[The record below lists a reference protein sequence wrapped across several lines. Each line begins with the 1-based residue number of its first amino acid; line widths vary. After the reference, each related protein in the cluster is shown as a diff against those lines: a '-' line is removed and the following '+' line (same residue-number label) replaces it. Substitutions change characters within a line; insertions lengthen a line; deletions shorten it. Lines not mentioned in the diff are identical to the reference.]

1 MKIVVIVV
9 TAAAGI
15 APRNPAP
22 CTQNS
27 EPRTQSLE
35 EWPHQ
40 ALLIWLYDMAY
51 EF

>member
-9 TAAAGI
+9 TAAAGT
-15 APRNPAP
+15 APRNPVP
-22 CTQNS
+22 STQSS
-27 EPRTQSLE
+27 EPRTQNPE